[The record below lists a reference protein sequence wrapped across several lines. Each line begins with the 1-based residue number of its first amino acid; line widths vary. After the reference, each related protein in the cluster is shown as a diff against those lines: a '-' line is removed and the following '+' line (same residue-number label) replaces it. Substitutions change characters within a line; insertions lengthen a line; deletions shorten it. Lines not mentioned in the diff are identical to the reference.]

1 VYAQVDIP
9 DTAGQR
15 EGQNQTGTASG
26 TNPQEQEIRDFIKG
40 EYDYQN
46 ELLKQLIDRC
56 RTKI

>member
-40 EYDYQN
+40 EN